1 MRQYSGNRIGLTVVG
16 SVLLALGGYV
26 WLRGTH
32 LSPRGRVLPAR
43 LADDIASSSWV
54 LWLVALALV
63 LLTLVCLRWLLL
75 ALGWGRVGRRDET
88 GTAMLTV
95 GLKDVD
101 GVSATSVRVVGE
113 ADRLRIGI
121 TCNAAA
127 NVGSVV
133 GKVDRELAGKIRRE
147 VCDNELGT
155 LVRLHVRK

>member
-16 SVLLALGGYV
+16 FVLLGLGAYV

-32 LSPRGRVLPAR
+32 LTPRARVLPGR
-43 LADDIASSSWV
+43 LADSVAANPWA
-54 LWLVALALV
+54 LWLVALAFV

-75 ALGWGRVGRRDET
+75 AAGWGRVGQRTET
-88 GTAMLTV
+88 GAAMLTV

-101 GVSATSVRVVGE
+101 GVTATSVRVVGDV
-113 ADRLRIGI
+113 DRLRIGI
-121 TCNAAA
+121 TCRASAD
-127 NVGSVV
+127 VGSIV
-133 GKVDRELAGKIRRE
+133 GKLDRELAGKIRRE